1 MFAGT
6 AQKGPMT
13 DYASTAPAR
22 LATRLAF
29 FAAGFAMACCA
40 PLFPFIKANV
50 GADEG
55 QFGLLLL
62 CLGIGS
68 IVAMPITGVVS
79 ARHGARPMVLLGGFG
94 LVAVLPI
101 LAMSATPIMLGA
113 SLFFFG
119 ASLGTIDV
127 AMNVHGA
134 EIEGQEKRPLMSNFH
149 AQFSIGGFFGAGLM
163 TLLLSVGLPFAIA
176 AFIGAA
182 VALCAVLLARPRL
195 LAASG
200 ATPEPFAFPHGIVL
214 LLAVLAGVTFLVE
227 GAVLDWGALLLV
239 DRELVNLENA
249 GVGYILFSVAM
260 VIARLTGD
268 RTVAALGQ
276 FRVLVYGGIATMVGV
291 AIVLISPWP
300 LAALSGFILIGLGAA
315 NLVPIVFS
323 AAGRQSVMPAGL
335 AVASVTTTGYAGIL
349 IGPALVGFT
358 ADATTLPTAFWVLA
372 VLMATVPLT
381 ARHVT
386 RI

>member
-1 MFAGT
+1 
-6 AQKGPMT
+6 MT

-68 IVAMPITGVVS
+68 IVAMPITGIVS

-101 LAMSATPIMLGA
+101 LAMSATPVMLGA

-134 EIEGQEKRPLMSNFH
+134 EIEGQEQRPLMSNFH

-163 TLLLSVGLPFAIA
+163 TLLLSAGLPFAIA

-182 VALCAVLLARPRL
+182 VALCALLMARPRL
-195 LAASG
+195 LGVSG
-200 ATPEPFAFPHGIVL
+200 AAPEPFAFPRGIVL
-214 LLAVLAGVTFLVE
+214 LLAALAGVTFLVE
-227 GAVLDWGALLLV
+227 GAILDWGALLLV
-239 DRELVNLENA
+239 NRDLVQLENA

-260 VIARLTGD
+260 VVARLTGD

-276 FRVLVYGGIATMVGV
+276 YRVLVYGGIATMVGV
-291 AIVLISPWP
+291 AVVLVSPWP
-300 LAALSGFILIGLGAA
+300 LIALSGFILIGLGAA

-372 VLMATVPLT
+372 ILMAIVPLT
-381 ARHVT
+381 ARYVT
-386 RI
+386 RV

>member
-1 MFAGT
+1 
-6 AQKGPMT
+6 MT
-13 DYASTAPAR
+13 DHASTAPAR

-68 IVAMPITGVVS
+68 MVAMPITGVVS
-79 ARHGARPMVLLGGFG
+79 ARRGARPMVLLGGFG

-101 LAMSATPIMLGA
+101 LALSATPLMLGA

-182 VALCAVLLARPRL
+182 VALCALVLARPRL
-195 LAASG
+195 LAVSG

-227 GAVLDWGALLLV
+227 GAILDWGALLLV

-249 GVGYILFSVAM
+249 GVGYIIFSVAM
-260 VIARLTGD
+260 VVARLTGD
-268 RTVAALGQ
+268 RTVAAIGQ
-276 FRVLVYGGIATMVGV
+276 YRVLVYGGVATMVGV
-291 AIVLISPWP
+291 AVVLVSPWP
-300 LAALSGFILIGLGAA
+300 LIALSGFILIGLGAA

-335 AVASVTTTGYAGIL
+335 AVASVTTTGYTGIL

-358 ADATTLPTAFWVLA
+358 ADATTLPTAFWALV
-372 VLMATVPLT
+372 VLMAIVPLT

>member
-1 MFAGT
+1 
-6 AQKGPMT
+6 MT
-13 DYASTAPAR
+13 EYAHTAPAR

-62 CLGIGS
+62 CLGLGS
-68 IVAMPITGVVS
+68 IIAMPLTGII
-79 ARHGARPMVLLGGFG
+79 AAQRGARPMVLLGGFG
-94 LVAVLPI
+94 LVLFLPI
-101 LAMSATPIMLGA
+101 LSVATTPFALGA
-113 SLFFFG
+113 TLFLFG

-134 EIEGQEKRPLMSNFH
+134 EVEGREKRPLMSNFH

-163 TLLLSVGLPFAIA
+163 TLLLSMGAGVPLA
-176 AFIGAA
+176 ACIGALVTLTA
-182 VALCAVLLARPRL
+182 MALTRTRL

-200 ATPEPFAFPHGIVL
+200 ATPEPFARPRGIVL
-214 LLAVLAGVTFLVE
+214 LLATLSAITFLVE
-227 GAVLDWGALLLV
+227 GAVLDWGALLIIEQDLAPAE
-239 DRELVNLENA
+239 RA
-249 GVGYILFSVAM
+249 GIGYILFSVAM

-268 RTVAALGQ
+268 RTVAALGA
-276 FRVLVYGGIATMVGV
+276 FRVLVIGGLLTIFGIILILLDTLPVIALT
-291 AIVLISPWP
+291 
-300 LAALSGFILIGLGAA
+300 GFILIGLGAA

-323 AAGRQSVMPAGL
+323 AAGRQKLMPPGL

-349 IGPALVGFT
+349 LGPALIGFT
-358 ADATTLPTAFWVLA
+358 AEKSSLPIAFLFLA
-372 VLMATVPLT
+372 GLMAIIPLA
-381 ARHVT
+381 ARKVAN
-386 RI
+386 I